1 MANKMNWLDF
11 EQKLNKKR
19 QKIFTPLDVMR
30 IMNKSEIAVRFF
42 LHRYTKRG
50 AFVYL
55 KKGFYALKTNMPSEL
70 EIANKIYAPS
80 YISLEYALSFYK
92 VIPETVYTVTSITT
106 KATREFTV
114 SDIVYKYSKIK
125 KNLFFGYEP
134 IKKDN
139 ALILMA
145 VPEKALVDYLYFV
158 SLKKKSMPDRINF
171 KSLNRRKIYFYTG
184 KFKRHSLTKIIKE
197 LL

>member
-1 MANKMNWLDF
+1 MNWLDF
-11 EQKLNKKR
+11 EQKLNKNGQR
-19 QKIFTPLDVMR
+19 IFTPLDVAR
-30 IMNKSEIAVRFF
+30 IMDKSEVAVKFF

-50 AFVYL
+50 ALVYL
-55 KKGFYALKTNMPSEL
+55 KKGFYALKAKMPGEL

-92 VIPETVYTVTSITT
+92 VIPETVYTVTSVTS

-114 SDIVYKYSKIK
+114 SDIVYKYNKIRK
-125 KNLFFGYEP
+125 DLFFGYQP

-139 ALILMA
+139 ALILVA
-145 VPEKALVDYLYFV
+145 SPEKALVDYLYFV
-158 SLKKKSMPDRINF
+158 SLKKKSIPDRMSF
-171 KSLNRRKIYFYTG
+171 RSLDRRKIYFYAK
-184 KFKRHSLTKIIKE
+184 KFKRDSLVKIIKE

>member
-1 MANKMNWLDF
+1 MNWLDF
-11 EQKLNKKR
+11 EQKLNKLG
-19 QKIFTPLDVMR
+19 QSIFTPLDVAR
-30 IMNKSEIAVRFF
+30 IMDKSEVAVRFF

-50 AFVYL
+50 ALVYL
-55 KKGFYALKTNMPSEL
+55 KKGFYALKAKMPSEL

-92 VIPETVYTVTSITT
+92 IIPETVYTVTSITT

-114 SDIVYKYSKIK
+114 SNIIYKYNKIRK
-125 KNLFFGYEP
+125 DLFFGYEP

-139 ALILMA
+139 VLILIA
-145 VPEKALVDYLYFV
+145 TPEKALVDYLYFV
-158 SLKKKSMPDRINF
+158 SLKKKAIPDRMRF
-171 KSLNRRKIYFYTG
+171 KSLDRRKIYFYAG
-184 KFKRHSLTKIIKE
+184 KFKRGSLDGIIKG